1 MEELSSYAQAI
12 ALNNRILAHADAAQ
26 RSLYEVCKGLKEM
39 RDGKLYKELG
49 YQNFAA
55 YCEQEVGITSRQAN
69 KYILIIDRL
78 GENFGNP
85 GLQKLGVKKLYLLS
99 TLSESDRTEL
109 TERVNIEDT
118 TTRQLQAEIDKL
130 KTEKA
135 ALQQEN
141 QRIDSQ
147 RADLADRVQDLY
159 TSRDALQKQVKELES
174 RPIEVAVQESREDQ
188 NLRAAM
194 AKMEND
200 WREEYDK
207 LQEECTQSERALHQT
222 YKQQL
227 KEMQADYEKKLVEA
241 EESGGAE
248 QAYLKIVRETIRTA
262 VRNFIGN
269 DLPLFR
275 LQQAVE
281 SEMRDIQKLMRKET
295 EQ

>member
-1 MEELSSYAQAI
+1 M
-12 ALNNRILAHADAAQ
+12 
-26 RSLYEVCKGLKEM
+26 
-39 RDGKLYKELG
+39 
-49 YQNFAA
+49 
-55 YCEQEVGITSRQAN
+55 
-69 KYILIIDRL
+69 
-78 GENFGNP
+78 
-85 GLQKLGVKKLYLLS
+85 
-99 TLSESDRTEL
+99 
-109 TERVNIEDT
+109 
-118 TTRQLQAEIDKL
+118 QAEIDKL

-281 SEMRDIQKLMRKET
+281 SEMRNIQKLMRKET